1 MSCNII
7 HDEGSGLSTAFRK
20 GKSLSQQLREERE
33 RLFALPVKPRK
44 VIIKKNKVS
53 RYRPKITDLLGD
65 VKSKCGF
72 FIKRA
77 QKINFEK
84 PYIELGGLEVEI
96 LSHFPT
102 KFNFR
107 SKLRHQE
114 IADAKTLFIFF
125 SLLYLGLSSRTIA
138 EYLDL
143 DRSTLSHHCTKAI
156 LKIDADA
163 QYQQIAQAI
172 DQYLYERACK

>member
-1 MSCNII
+1 MSYTII
-7 HDEGSGLSTAFRK
+7 ELGDIKGLKK

-33 RLFALPVKPRK
+33 RLFALPVKPRRSR
-44 VIIKKNKVS
+44 IKKDKVN
-53 RYRPKITDLLGD
+53 RYRPKITELLGD
-65 VKSKCGF
+65 VKTKCGF

-77 QKINFEK
+77 KKINFEK

-125 SLLYLGLSSRTIA
+125 AQLYLGLSSRTIA

-156 LKIDADA
+156 LKINADA
-163 QYQQIAQAI
+163 QYQQIAQSI
-172 DQYLYERACK
+172 DQYLYERAYK